1 MVRVGLVG
9 CGTIGTQ
16 LALAVA
22 RRYARLARITALC
35 DVDLTRAR
43 ALAQRLTPAPPI
55 VSLST
60 LIRTS
65 HVVVEAASADVA
77 GAVVEQALRRHRSV
91 MVMSVG
97 GLLSRTGWRRL
108 ALRSRGR
115 VYIPS
120 GALAGLDGVRAMAVG
135 RLRRVSLTTRKP
147 PRALMSA
154 PAVHRRRLRLDR
166 LTRPTLVFDGSPQD
180 VVKAFPQNTNVAA
193 ALVLAC
199 GTARVRPR
207 IRVLADPSIRRNIH
221 ELDVEGDC
229 GRIRCRVE
237 SHPSRNPKTSEIAV
251 RSAVATLQ
259 RLFDTVVIGT

>member
-1 MVRVGLVG
+1 MVRIGLVG

-16 LALAVA
+16 LALAVE

-35 DVDLTRAR
+35 DVDPARAR
-43 ALAQRLTPAPPI
+43 ALAQRLQHPPSI
-55 VSLST
+55 VSLSA
-60 LIRTS
+60 LIRRS
-65 HVVVEAASADVA
+65 HVVVEAASTDVA
-77 GAVVEQALRRHRSV
+77 GAVVEQALRHHRCV

-97 GLLSRTGWRRL
+97 GLLNRPRWRRL

-115 VYIPS
+115 VYVPS
-120 GALAGLDGVRAMAVG
+120 GALAGLDGVRAMAIG

-147 PRALMSA
+147 PRALLSA
-154 PAVHRRRLRLDR
+154 PYVRRKGLRLDQ
-166 LTRPTLVFDGSPQD
+166 LKRPSLVFDGSPQA

-207 IRVLADPSIRRNIH
+207 VRVLADPSIRRNIH

-229 GRIRCRVE
+229 GRIRCLVE
-237 SHPSRNPKTSEIAV
+237 SRPSRNPRTSELAV
-251 RSAVATLQ
+251 RSAIATLQ